1 MEIFDLKEWS
11 LILTHS
17 LTIEISGIDTWYFK
31 VKGALKDPV
40 FIYIWWFEVVSIT
53 FGFI

>member
-1 MEIFDLKEWS
+1 MEIFDLKRMKFIFNS
-11 LILTHS
+11 LTHH
-17 LTIEISGIDTWYFK
+17 EISGIDTWYFK